1 LVKNLYLSLD
11 PAIRGWMNA
20 SKNSYLPP
28 VELGD
33 IMRGGSVGVVLEST
47 SPLFVPGQYV
57 NCLLAPGWAQFGI
70 VNPQDLIPIQ
80 MRPGIPP
87 RAWAGVLGGTGLT
100 AYFGLLRIGNP
111 KPGETVVVSAA
122 AGAVGS
128 VVCQIAKNVLGCRV
142 IGIAGGPMKCDFLK
156 SRGLVDEACD
166 YKSVHFSVDLKN
178 KIGKSGINVMFDSVG
193 GRILDICL
201 KFLAFHARV
210 ILCGAMSQMGGN
222 NNNNETTTT
231 ITTTTVEPLTNAM
244 NLIVKSAKMEGFI
257 LLNYSKQEF
266 ENAFDDISEWI
277 RQGKIMY
284 VEDVI
289 YGLENAPRGLLKLF
303 GVDGGNFGKLVV
315 VLHPDEEIG
324 HGSNYDDNDEW
335 RRKENNNNNHK
346 SML

>member
-166 YKSVHFSVDLKN
+166 YKSVHFL
-178 KIGKSGINVMFDSVG
+178 
-193 GRILDICL
+193 
-201 KFLAFHARV
+201 
-210 ILCGAMSQMGGN
+210 
-222 NNNNETTTT
+222 
-231 ITTTTVEPLTNAM
+231 
-244 NLIVKSAKMEGFI
+244 
-257 LLNYSKQEF
+257 
-266 ENAFDDISEWI
+266 
-277 RQGKIMY
+277 
-284 VEDVI
+284 
-289 YGLENAPRGLLKLF
+289 
-303 GVDGGNFGKLVV
+303 
-315 VLHPDEEIG
+315 
-324 HGSNYDDNDEW
+324 
-335 RRKENNNNNHK
+335 
-346 SML
+346 